1 MTMLKLSKRT
11 HFSHVTFT
19 VYAFVIHALLFAS
32 PTHASNTQH
41 TSSSARDVKGSL
53 VIIGG
58 ALRADNAVV
67 WETIVKQAGGK
78 DSRIAIIPAASGNP
92 QRAAEFAASALNSH
106 GAVSF
111 IVPLST
117 RYAETDA
124 SNTPD
129 QIQKNP
135 YWVAQIQ
142 QAQAVY
148 FTGGDQAKIT
158 KALLDTN
165 GKPSPML
172 EAIWSI
178 YRQGGV
184 IAGTSAGA
192 AIMSTTMFSNAKSVL
207 STLKQG
213 VTEGNEIANGLGFI
227 GNQVFIDQHLI
238 IRGRFARMLPAMLKK
253 SYVLGL
259 GIDENTALL
268 VKQQNTVEV
277 VGYKGAILWDLSS
290 AKTDSSQAE
299 FNLQDAR
306 ISYLSHGDQ
315 FNIATKKISPA
326 SDKQLITTPQSEEA
340 DQAPAFHPNILANT
354 AIVEAMSQL
363 MESRQSH
370 AKGLAFGDP
379 RGEKGQL
386 GYEFVLTKKA
396 DSRAYFSSSSGAEAL
411 TLINLGLDIQPVQMA
426 KPLYHALDIQKNTH
440 KMDKN

>member
-1 MTMLKLSKRT
+1 MIMLKRSKPT
-11 HFSHVTFT
+11 YFSRVALIM
-19 VYAFVIHALLFAS
+19 YALVFQPLIFAS
-32 PTHASNTQH
+32 QANASNTSH
-41 TSSSARDVKGSL
+41 ASYPTEKVKGSL

-78 DSRIAIIPAASGNP
+78 GSRIAIIPAASGNP
-92 QRAAEFAASALNSH
+92 QRAAEFAASSLNAH
-106 GAVSF
+106 GAASF
-111 IVPLST
+111 VVPLST
-117 RYAETDA
+117 RYAETDP
-124 SNTPD
+124 SKTPD

-142 QAQAVY
+142 QAQTVY

-158 KALLDTN
+158 KALLDAN
-165 GKPSPML
+165 GNPSPML

-238 IRGRFARMLPAMLKK
+238 IRGRFARMLPAMMKK
-253 SYVLGL
+253 SYMLGL

-268 VKQQNTVEV
+268 VKQQNEVEI

-326 SDKQLITTPQSEEA
+326 SDKQLVTTPQSDDA
-340 DQAPAFHPNILANT
+340 DQAPAFHPNMLANT

-363 MESRQSH
+363 MESRQSY

-379 RGEKGQL
+379 RGDKGQL

-396 DSRAYFSSSSGAEAL
+396 DSRAYLSSSSGAEAL

-426 KPLYHALDIQKNTH
+426 KPLYQALGIQKNTD
-440 KMDKN
+440 KTDKN

>member
-1 MTMLKLSKRT
+1 MLKQSKPTYFYR
-11 HFSHVTFT
+11 VALII
-19 VYAFVIHALLFAS
+19 YALVFQPLIFAS
-32 PTHASNTQH
+32 QANASNTSH
-41 TSSSARDVKGSL
+41 AGDPTEKVKGSL

-58 ALRADNAVV
+58 ALRADNTVV

-78 DSRIAIIPAASGNP
+78 GSRIAIIPAASGNP

-106 GAVSF
+106 GAFSF

-117 RYAETDA
+117 RYADTDSA
-124 SNTPD
+124 KTPD

-165 GKPSPML
+165 GNPSPML

-207 STLKQG
+207 NTLKQG
-213 VTEGNEIANGLGFI
+213 VTEGNEIASGLGFI

-326 SDKQLITTPQSEEA
+326 NDKQLITTPQSEEA

-363 MESRQSH
+363 MESKQSH

-379 RGEKGQL
+379 RGDKGQL
-386 GYEFVLTKKA
+386 GYEFVLTKKE

-411 TLINLGLDIQPVQMA
+411 TLINLSLDIQPVQMA
-426 KPLYHALDIQKNTH
+426 KQLYQALGIQKNTD
-440 KMDKN
+440 KTDKN

>member
-1 MTMLKLSKRT
+1 MPKLSKLT
-11 HFSHVTFT
+11 YFSRATFT
-19 VYAFVIHALLFAS
+19 ACTLVIQALFFTNS
-32 PTHASNTQH
+32 IHASNTQH
-41 TSSSARDVKGSL
+41 TNSSAQDVKGSL

-78 DSRIAIIPAASGNP
+78 GSRIAIIPAASGNP
-92 QRAAEFAASALNSH
+92 QRAAEFAASSLNAH
-106 GAVSF
+106 GAASF
-111 IVPLST
+111 VVPLST
-117 RYAETDA
+117 RYAETDP
-124 SNTPD
+124 SKTPD

-158 KALLDTN
+158 KALLDAN

-213 VTEGNEIANGLGFI
+213 VTEGNEIASGLGFI

-253 SYVLGL
+253 SYMLGL

-290 AKTDSSQAE
+290 AKTDSSQTE

-326 SDKQLITTPQSEEA
+326 SDKQLITTPQSDDA
-340 DQAPAFHPNILANT
+340 DQAPAFHPNMLANT

-363 MESRQSH
+363 MESRQSY

-379 RGEKGQL
+379 RGDKGQL
-386 GYEFVLTKKA
+386 GYEFVLTKKT
-396 DSRAYFSSSSGAEAL
+396 DSRAYFSSSSGAEAF
-411 TLINLGLDIQPVQMA
+411 TLINLGLDIHPVQMA
-426 KPLYHALDIQKNTH
+426 TPLYQALGIQKNTH
-440 KMDKN
+440 KTDKN

>member
-1 MTMLKLSKRT
+1 MLKRSKPT
-11 HFSHVTFT
+11 YFSRVALIM
-19 VYAFVIHALLFAS
+19 YALVFQPLIFAS
-32 PTHASNTQH
+32 QANASNTSH
-41 TSSSARDVKGSL
+41 ASYPTEKVKGSL

-78 DSRIAIIPAASGNP
+78 GSRIAIIPAASGNP

-111 IVPLST
+111 VVPLST
-117 RYAETDA
+117 RYAETDP
-124 SNTPD
+124 SKTPD

-158 KALLDTN
+158 KALLDAN
-165 GKPSPML
+165 GEPSPML

-207 STLKQG
+207 NTLKQG

-238 IRGRFARMLPAMLKK
+238 IRGRFARMLPAMMKK
-253 SYVLGL
+253 SYMLGL

-268 VKQQNTVEV
+268 VKQQNEVEII
-277 VGYKGAILWDLSS
+277 GYKGAILWDLSS

-306 ISYLSHGDQ
+306 ISYLSHSDQ

-363 MESRQSH
+363 MESKQSH
-370 AKGLAFGDP
+370 AKGLAFGDL
-379 RGEKGQL
+379 RGDKGQL
-386 GYEFVLTKKA
+386 GYEFVLTKMA
-396 DSRAYFSSSSGAEAL
+396 DSRAYFSSGSGAEAF

-426 KPLYHALDIQKNTH
+426 KPLYQALDIQKNTH